1 MIQLHDVHKAYRLG
15 EGSVP
20 ILKGVSLHIGAG
32 DFVAIMGP
40 SGSGK
45 STLMNILGCLDK
57 MDSGEFRFHDRR
69 VDEMSDDELAGLRNE
84 RIGFVFQLFNLLPRI
99 DARRN
104 VELPMVYAGVRPRER
119 RERAEQALNRV
130 GLGHRAGHSPA
141 QLSGGQQQRVAIARA
156 IVNEP
161 DLLIADEPTGSLD
174 SAASR
179 DVMSVFE
186 ALHAHGTTIVMV
198 THEEEI
204 ARHARRI
211 VRVRDGLIER
221 DEVLE

>member
-15 EGSVP
+15 EGSAP

-104 VELPMVYAGVRPRER
+104 VELPMVYAGVQPRER
-119 RERAEQALNRV
+119 RERAEQALDRV

-156 IVNEP
+156 LVNEP

-179 DVMSVFE
+179 DVMAVFE
-186 ALHAHGTTIVMV
+186 TLHAQGTTIVMV

-211 VRVRDGLIER
+211 VRVRDGFIER